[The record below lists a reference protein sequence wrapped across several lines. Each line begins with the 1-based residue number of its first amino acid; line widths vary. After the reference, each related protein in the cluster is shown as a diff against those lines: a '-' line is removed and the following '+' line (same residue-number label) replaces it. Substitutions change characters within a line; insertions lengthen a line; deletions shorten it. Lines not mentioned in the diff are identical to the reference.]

1 MGKMPGWMTAWALVA
16 AGAGWADAQTGLIPT
31 PPGNVRVT
39 VEFRQAGQSLQGGT
53 IVQGTGPG
61 GTFVQGGPRGTRGS
75 AQVQLQETQR
85 ITRRNVGSFLLI
97 QDGGEGS
104 ITVADQAA
112 EVVWFQQ
119 YALGRNYITPGVVF
133 RNVGTSFIVRPTI
146 LPNRRVRLRIT
157 PQLSYRSDTDSG
169 TIELVEASTEVVV
182 PSGQPISIG
191 GSEGSAEVVRQF
203 LLGYE
208 RANRASQVSIV
219 LTAETP

>member
-16 AGAGWADAQTGLIPT
+16 VGAGWADAQTGLIPV
-31 PPGNVRVT
+31 PPGNVKVT
-39 VEFRQAGQSLQGGT
+39 VEFRQAGQSLQTGT
-53 IVQGTGPG
+53 L
-61 GTFVQGGPRGTRGS
+61 VQGGPRGARGS
-75 AQVQLQETQR
+75 AQVQPQETQR
-85 ITRRNVGSFLLI
+85 ITRRNVGSFLLV

-104 ITVADQAA
+104 ITVADQVA

-119 YALGRNYITPGVVF
+119 YALGRNYIAPGVVF
-133 RNVGTSFIVRPTI
+133 RNVGTSFVVRPTI
-146 LPNRRVRLRIT
+146 LPNRQVRLRIT
-157 PQLSYRSDTDSG
+157 PQLSYRSDTG
-169 TIELVEASTEVVV
+169 TGAIELVEASTEVVV
-182 PSGQPISIG
+182 PSGQSITIG